1 MILLIIPISEDKSAY
16 QKSSYTLD
24 YPRAAHGVQSAHGN
38 AACRSQHSSPPDC
51 LSLRP
56 TNFDVAPAQPIALTR
71 HTHSH

>member
-38 AACRSQHSSPPDC
+38 AACRS
-51 LSLRP
+51 
-56 TNFDVAPAQPIALTR
+56 
-71 HTHSH
+71 